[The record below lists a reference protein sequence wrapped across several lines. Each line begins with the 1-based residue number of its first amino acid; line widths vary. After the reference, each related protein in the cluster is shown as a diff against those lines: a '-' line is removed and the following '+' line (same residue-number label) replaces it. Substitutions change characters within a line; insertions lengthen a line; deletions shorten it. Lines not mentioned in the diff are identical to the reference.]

1 MKVITNGKII
11 LPDSKGIFFIDNKI
25 VAFDEKIISV
35 ESPEHTEILN
45 AADEIID
52 AENNFVAPGFIN
64 IHIHGCNGFD
74 AMDEDISA
82 LDGMSKFLPSCG
94 VTSFLPTTMTMSV
107 DRIKHALKN
116 IRAKTFHEGKN
127 LTGSKPIVSII
138 LNGISSFSYDFVS
151 LVVPLTPIPVAAS
164 IPKIELISVVF
175 PTPEFP
181 RNNTFPFFIAI
192 PPK

>member
-82 LDGMSKFLPSCG
+82 LDGMSKFLPS
-94 VTSFLPTTMTMSV
+94 T
-107 DRIKHALKN
+107 
-116 IRAKTFHEGKN
+116 E
-127 LTGSKPIVSII
+127 
-138 LNGISSFSYDFVS
+138 SS
-151 LVVPLTPIPVAAS
+151 T
-164 IPKIELISVVF
+164 
-175 PTPEFP
+175 
-181 RNNTFPFFIAI
+181 R
-192 PPK
+192 